1 MLRVL
6 RAVHHDHGAGGAL
19 PHPRRDRLKVGLGAG
34 DIRGVDN
41 GHGDGPFVDHRGH
54 GVGIERAGIAIYWDY
69 PTLEP
74 VSPGDD
80 AGGIVERRMI
90 QLATDNICA
99 SHPGGGGIENTERA
113 GSGALLREDGAV
125 FGVKEECDI
134 TAARRDG
141 LFDLARGGV
150 VTPGIVWELADTL
163 VCLEHGLEGQ
173 ASAGV
178 LEVDP
183 PAVVGI
189 PVRVE
194 EVVPDGLLQRGGK
207 QAFVDDRLLFEFP
220 LRELY
225 TKIRPMLDFRKSL
238 FISTLNKVL
247 KRLLY
252 PLDVMLLW
260 QSKRRYFSGNWIGWI
275 F

>member
-6 RAVHHDHGAGGAL
+6 RAIHHDHGAGGAL

-34 DIRGVDN
+34 DVRCVDD
-41 GHGDGPFVDHRGH
+41 GHCDGPFVDHRGH

-99 SHPGGGGIENTERA
+99 SHPGGGGIENPERA

-125 FGVKEECDI
+125 FGVKEQCDI

-141 LFDLARGGV
+141 L
-150 VTPGIVWELADTL
+150 
-163 VCLEHGLEGQ
+163 
-173 ASAGV
+173 
-178 LEVDP
+178 VDF
-183 PAVVGI
+183 A
-189 PVRVE
+189 
-194 EVVPDGLLQRGGK
+194 
-207 QAFVDDRLLFEFP
+207 
-220 LRELY
+220 
-225 TKIRPMLDFRKSL
+225 
-238 FISTLNKVL
+238 
-247 KRLLY
+247 
-252 PLDVMLLW
+252 
-260 QSKRRYFSGNWIGWI
+260 
-275 F
+275 